1 MKRLAFA
8 LLLLVGASLL
18 ILGCVITGGA
28 WEPVRIDCSLTG
40 SHSSSG
46 SCTFENI
53 GNRDISPSSTVCAY
67 PVLYGAG
74 MNGKREDGSYLP
86 VYYVILGQTDLC
98 VNGMKA
104 GESVNQTF
112 NFPSTNEYSNFV
124 LDYQKM
130 GSGFSSG

>member
-1 MKRLAFA
+1 
-8 LLLLVGASLL
+8 
-18 ILGCVITGGA
+18 
-28 WEPVRIDCSLTG
+28 
-40 SHSSSG
+40 
-46 SCTFENI
+46 
-53 GNRDISPSSTVCAY
+53 
-67 PVLYGAG
+67 